1 MAPAKGSRTINK
13 TIIKGYEDQRQYD
26 DPPSSSK
33 AKQKKRKISDLDPKW
48 SKDELTQFYEAYRR
62 HGKDWKK
69 ISLAVGGK
77 SSDMVRSLYSVH
89 RTFLSLPER
98 QATAMGFIALVT
110 GHHNASEKFTSHIG
124 DNKMIRASGK
134 ARRRSEATQ
143 QKATGRPDVHEHD
156 CHEGKIAGFS
166 SSFKKRYYGDFVR
179 NSQNHAVRRRTPRI
193 PVIAPAVRNT
203 IDEVSPGIEN
213 IVNTTKRKY
222 EATNKDCAMVPTNEC
237 SPDRSSGITETNKAG
252 QDHMFLNTKATGDTA
267 ICQQQLKK
275 TRIQQPTGEGQTVKV
290 EHETVMASDEGNMLV
305 DSLNQHHIH
314 RNIISEDDMLVL
326 DVLNSL
332 VNAPSKTSKLD
343 IKVPSGSHGKTD
355 SVLSGRREK
364 DHPTI
369 DLSKQGKAIG
379 KSSASK
385 TGKKRHKKL
394 LGAEVLAEAQK
405 ISVNNLVLPDAPRVG
420 ITDDSSLCT
429 DSARV
434 GIPEASEDISTKAP
448 RASTEIKPEIR
459 MSRRTRRKYQ
469 MQCKRK
475 HVSCIEDSDNLQAK
489 KLLHCLS
496 SESLRRWCAYEW
508 FYSAVDYPWFSD
520 NEFVHY
526 LNHAKLSHLSRLT
539 RSEWSAIR
547 SSLGKPRRF
556 SDHFLAV
563 EKEKLEDYREKVR
576 KIYAQLRDGSRDS
589 LPADLARPFSIGQEV
604 IVRHPSSRELCDG
617 KVVMMGPDCYKVHFV
632 NPDLGVDI
640 VKDTDCMPVNWLY
653 NRPDNM
659 RRICLSNNVY
669 SILETEHIPDLAA
682 SENWDLAVHG
692 VTVTSDK
699 QLKVESV
706 VNGER
711 PPYWSTSDGHPTKSR
726 GCPDNNGGHNN
737 ELESYIAAF
746 VQKSLSRARQMVDEA
761 MKANSEGSD
770 VRVRMPNQETDCVGP
785 QSEAAVRGA
794 PLPSNLIS
802 NCIATVLSIKRLSDS
817 RHPPA
822 NIAGVLERASS
833 MLRPSCPENLA
844 IYKDIETCLSVIANQ
859 ILALVPAALGNCGPP
874 MSPL

>member
-13 TIIKGYEDQRQYD
+13 TIIKGYEDQQHYD

-48 SKDELTQFYEAYRR
+48 SKDELTHFYEAYRQ

-110 GHHNASEKFTSHIG
+110 GHHNASEKSTSHIG
-124 DNKMIRASGK
+124 DDQMIRAYGK
-134 ARRRSEATQ
+134 ARRRGEATQ
-143 QKATGRPDVHEHD
+143 QKATERPNLHD
-156 CHEGKIAGFS
+156 RHEGTISGFS

-179 NSQNHAVRRRTPRI
+179 NNRNHAVRRRTPRV

-203 IDEVSPGIEN
+203 IDEASPGIEN
-213 IVNTTKRKY
+213 IINTTKRKY
-222 EATNKDCAMVPTNEC
+222 EVTNKDSAIVPTNEC

-252 QDHMFLNTKATGDTA
+252 QGHTFLDTKATGDTV

-275 TRIQQPTGEGQTVKV
+275 TRIQQSTEEGQTGKV
-290 EHETVMASDEGNMLV
+290 EHETVMASDEGNKLV
-305 DSLNQHHIH
+305 DPLNQHHIH

-332 VNAPSKTSKLD
+332 VNAPSKTSKLE
-343 IKVPSGSHGKTD
+343 IRAPSGSHGKTD
-355 SVLSGRREK
+355 SVLSDRREK
-364 DHPTI
+364 GHPTI
-369 DLSKQGKAIG
+369 DLSKQGKAVG

-394 LGAEVLAEAQK
+394 LGAEVLAEAQN
-405 ISVNNLVLPDAPRVG
+405 ISVNNLVLPEAPRGG

-434 GIPEASEDISTKAP
+434 GIPKASEDISTKAP
-448 RASTEIKPEIR
+448 SATTEIKPEIR
-459 MSRRTRRKYQ
+459 MSRRTRRKHQ
-469 MQCKRK
+469 MQRKAK
-475 HVSCIEDSDNLQAK
+475 HVSCNEDSDNLQAK
-489 KLLHCLS
+489 KLLLCLS
-496 SESLRRWCAYEW
+496 SESLRRWCTYEW
-508 FYSAVDYPWFSD
+508 FYSAVDYPWFSN

-526 LNHAKLSHLSRLT
+526 LEHAKLSHLSRLT

-576 KIYAQLRDGSRDS
+576 NIYAQLRDGSRDS
-589 LPADLARPFSIGQEV
+589 LPGDLARPFSIGQEV
-604 IVRHPSSRELCDG
+604 IVRHPSSRELCNG

-653 NRPDNM
+653 NHPDNM
-659 RRICLSNNVY
+659 RRSCISNNVY
-669 SILETEHIPDLAA
+669 SILETEHIPDLAP
-682 SENWDLAVHG
+682 SENWDRAVHG

-699 QLKVESV
+699 QLKVEYV

-711 PPYWSTSDGHPTKSR
+711 SPYWSTSDGRPTKSR
-726 GCPDNNGGHNN
+726 GRPDNNAVPGVE
-737 ELESYIAAF
+737 ELGTR
-746 VQKSLSRARQMVDEA
+746 SLDSHICWSRKVPLARNDNA
-761 MKANSEGSD
+761 WTRH
-770 VRVRMPNQETDCVGP
+770 VRFRVEFN
-785 QSEAAVRGA
+785 AVLQVAVSGTQGIR
-794 PLPSNLIS
+794 
-802 NCIATVLSIKRLSDS
+802 
-817 RHPPA
+817 
-822 NIAGVLERASS
+822 
-833 MLRPSCPENLA
+833 
-844 IYKDIETCLSVIANQ
+844 
-859 ILALVPAALGNCGPP
+859 
-874 MSPL
+874 

>member
-13 TIIKGYEDQRQYD
+13 TIIKGYEDQQQYD

-48 SKDELTQFYEAYRR
+48 SKDDLTHFYEAYRR

-77 SSDMVRSLYSVH
+77 SSEMVRSLYSVH
-89 RTFLSLPER
+89 KTFLSLPER

-110 GHHNASEKFTSHIG
+110 GHHNASDKSTSHIG
-124 DNKMIRASGK
+124 DDQLVRASGK
-134 ARRRSEATQ
+134 ARRRVEATQ
-143 QKATGRPDVHEHD
+143 QKAIEKPGLHD
-156 CHEGKIAGFS
+156 RHEGTISGFS
-166 SSFKKRYYGDFVR
+166 SSFKKRYYGEFAR

-193 PVIAPAVRNT
+193 PVITPADRNT
-203 IDEVSPGIEN
+203 IDEASPGVEN
-213 IVNTTKRKY
+213 ITNTTKRKY
-222 EATNKDCAMVPTNEC
+222 EATNKDCAIIPTNKC
-237 SPDRSSGITETNKAG
+237 STDRSSGITETNKAG
-252 QDHMFLNTKATGDTA
+252 QDHTFLETKGTGETE

-275 TRIQQPTGEGQTVKV
+275 PRIQQHMEDRTGKV
-290 EHETVMASDEGNMLV
+290 EQETVMASDEGNKDV
-305 DSLNQHHIH
+305 DSPNHHVIS
-314 RNIISEDDMLVL
+314 NIISEDDMLVL

-332 VNAPSKTSKLD
+332 VNAPSKTSKVE
-343 IKVPSGSHGKTD
+343 INAPSGSQGKNETT
-355 SVLSGRREK
+355 LSDRREEG
-364 DHPTI
+364 HPTN
-369 DLSKQGKAIG
+369 DLSKQGKPVG

-385 TGKKRHKKL
+385 TRKKRNKKL
-394 LGAEVLAEAQK
+394 LGAEVLAEAQD
-405 ISVNNLVLPDAPRVG
+405 ISVNNLVMPEAQRVG
-420 ITDDSSLCT
+420 ITDGSSLCT
-429 DSARV
+429 DSSRV
-434 GIPEASEDISTKAP
+434 GLPEASEGISTEVPSAT
-448 RASTEIKPEIR
+448 TEIKPEIS
-459 MSRRTRRKYQ
+459 MSRRTRRKNQ
-469 MQCKRK
+469 LHCKSK
-475 HVSCIEDSDNLQAK
+475 HMSCNEGSDNLQAK

-496 SESLRRWCAYEW
+496 TQSLRRWCTYEW
-508 FYSAVDYPWFSD
+508 FYSAVDYPWFSN

-526 LNHAKLSHLSRLT
+526 LDHAKLSHLSRLT

-556 SDHFLAV
+556 SDNFLAV

-640 VKDTDCMPVNWLY
+640 VKDTDCMPVNWLC

-659 RRICLSNNVY
+659 RRSYLSNNMY
-669 SILETEHIPDLAA
+669 NILETEHIPDLTPI
-682 SENWDLAVHG
+682 ENWDRSVNG
-692 VTVTSDK
+692 VTVPEQLKSLRLTSDE
-699 QLKVESV
+699 QLKVEYV
-706 VNGER
+706 LNGER
-711 PPYWSTSDGHPTKSR
+711 PPYGPTKSR
-726 GCPDNNGGHNN
+726 GHPDNNAGHN
-737 ELESYIAAF
+737 ELQSYIAAF
-746 VQKSLSRARQMVDEA
+746 VQRSLSQARQMVDEA

-770 VRVRMPNQETDCVGP
+770 ERVWASNQARDCVGP
-785 QSEAAVRGA
+785 ESEAAVCGA
-794 PLPSNLIS
+794 QLPSNLIS

-822 NIAGVLERASS
+822 NIAGVLECASL
-833 MLRPSCPENLA
+833 MLRPRCPENLA

-859 ILALVPAALGNCGPP
+859 ILALVPTALGNCGPP
-874 MSPL
+874 MSPM

>member
-13 TIIKGYEDQRQYD
+13 TIIKGYEDNLQYD

-48 SKDELTQFYEAYRR
+48 SKDDLTHFYEAYRR

-77 SSDMVRSLYSVH
+77 SSEMVRSLYSVH
-89 RTFLSLPER
+89 KTFLSLPER

-110 GHHNASEKFTSHIG
+110 GHHNASDKSTSHIG
-124 DNKMIRASGK
+124 DDQMVRASGK
-134 ARRRSEATQ
+134 ARRRGEATQ
-143 QKATGRPDVHEHD
+143 QKAIEKPGLHD
-156 CHEGKIAGFS
+156 RHEGTISGFS
-166 SSFKKRYYGDFVR
+166 SSFKKRYYGEFAR

-193 PVIAPAVRNT
+193 PVIAPADRNT
-203 IDEVSPGIEN
+203 IDEASPGTEN
-213 IVNTTKRKY
+213 ITNTTKRKY
-222 EATNKDCAMVPTNEC
+222 EVTNKDCAIILTNKC
-237 SPDRSSGITETNKAG
+237 SADRSSGITETNKAG
-252 QDHMFLNTKATGDTA
+252 QDHTFLETKGTGETE
-267 ICQQQLKK
+267 ICQQQSKK
-275 TRIQQPTGEGQTVKV
+275 PRIQQYMEGQTSKV
-290 EHETVMASDEGNMLV
+290 EHETMVASDEGNKDV
-305 DSLNQHHIH
+305 DSPNHHVLS
-314 RNIISEDDMLVL
+314 NIISEDDMLVL

-332 VNAPSKTSKLD
+332 VNAPSKTSKVE
-343 IKVPSGSHGKTD
+343 INAPSGSQGKND
-355 SVLSGRREK
+355 STISDRREEG
-364 DHPTI
+364 HPTI
-369 DLSKQGKAIG
+369 DLSKQGKPVG

-385 TGKKRHKKL
+385 TRKKRNKKL
-394 LGAEVLAEAQK
+394 LGAEVLAEAQD
-405 ISVNNLVLPDAPRVG
+405 ISVNNLVLPEAQRVG

-434 GIPEASEDISTKAP
+434 GLPEASEGISAEVPSAT
-448 RASTEIKPEIR
+448 TEIKPEIR
-459 MSRRTRRKYQ
+459 ISKRTRRKNQ
-469 MQCKRK
+469 MHCKSK
-475 HVSCIEDSDNLQAK
+475 HMSCNEGSDNLQAK

-496 SESLRRWCAYEW
+496 SESLRRWCTYEW
-508 FYSAVDYPWFSD
+508 FYSAVDYPWFSN
-520 NEFVHY
+520 NEFMHY
-526 LNHAKLSHLSRLT
+526 LDHAKLNHLSRLT

-556 SDHFLAV
+556 SDNFLSV

-576 KIYAQLRDGSRDS
+576 KIYAQLHDGSRDS

-604 IVRHPSSRELCDG
+604 IVRHSSSRELCDG
-617 KVVMMGPDCYKVHFV
+617 KVVMMGPNCYKVHFV

-659 RRICLSNNVY
+659 RRSYLSNNMY
-669 SILETEHIPDLAA
+669 NILETEHIPYLTPI
-682 SENWDLAVHG
+682 ENWGRSVNG
-692 VTVTSDK
+692 VTVPEQLKSLRLTSDE

-706 VNGER
+706 LNGER
-711 PPYWSTSDGHPTKSR
+711 PPYGPTKYR
-726 GCPDNNGGHNN
+726 GRPDNNAGHND
-737 ELESYIAAF
+737 ELESHIASF
-746 VQKSLSRARQMVDEA
+746 VQGSLSQARQMVDEA

-770 VRVRMPNQETDCVGP
+770 ERVWVSNQARDCVGP
-785 QSEAAVRGA
+785 ESEAAVCGA
-794 PLPSNLIS
+794 QLPSNLIS

-822 NIAGVLERASS
+822 NIAGVLECASL

-859 ILALVPAALGNCGPP
+859 ILALVPTALGNCGPP
-874 MSPL
+874 MSPM

>member
-1 MAPAKGSRTINK
+1 MAPAKGSRTINT

-33 AKQKKRKISDLDPKW
+33 AKQKKRKISDLNPKW
-48 SKDELTQFYEAYRR
+48 SKDELTQFYEAYHR

-69 ISLAVGGK
+69 ISSAVRGK

-98 QATAMGFIALVT
+98 QATAIGFIALVT
-110 GHHNASEKFTSHIG
+110 GHHNASEKSTSHIG
-124 DNKMIRASGK
+124 DDQMIRASGK
-134 ARRRSEATQ
+134 ARHRGEATQ
-143 QKATGRPDVHEHD
+143 QKATERPDLHD
-156 CHEGKIAGFS
+156 HHEGTIAGFS
-166 SSFKKRYYGDFVR
+166 SSFKKRYYGDLVR
-179 NSQNHAVRRRTPRI
+179 NIRNHAVRRRTPRI
-193 PVIAPAVRNT
+193 PVIAPAVKNT
-203 IDEVSPGIEN
+203 IDE
-213 IVNTTKRKY
+213 
-222 EATNKDCAMVPTNEC
+222 A
-237 SPDRSSGITETNKAG
+237 SPDRSSRITETNEAG
-252 QDHMFLNTKATGDTA
+252 QDHIFLDTKATGDSA

-275 TRIQQPTGEGQTVKV
+275 TRIQQPTQQGQTIKV
-290 EHETVMASDEGNMLV
+290 EHETVMASDDGNKLV
-305 DSLNQHHIH
+305 DSLNQHHIE

-332 VNAPSKTSKLD
+332 VNAPSKTSKLE

-355 SVLSGRREK
+355 SVLSDRREK
-364 DHPTI
+364 GQPTI
-369 DLSKQGKAIG
+369 DLSKLGKAIG

-394 LGAEVLAEAQK
+394 LDAEVLAEAQN
-405 ISVNNLVLPDAPRVG
+405 ISVNNLVLPEAPKVG
-420 ITDDSSLCT
+420 ITDDSSLWCT

-448 RASTEIKPEIR
+448 SAATEIKPEIR

-469 MQCKRK
+469 MQCKTK
-475 HVSCIEDSDNLQAK
+475 HVSCNEDSDNLQAK

-496 SESLRRWCAYEW
+496 SESLRRWCTYEW
-508 FYSAVDYPWFSD
+508 FYSAVDYQWFSD

-653 NRPDNM
+653 NHPDNM
-659 RRICLSNNVY
+659 RRSCLSNNVY
-669 SILETEHIPDLAA
+669 SIMEAEHIPDLAP

-699 QLKVESV
+699 QLKVESG

-711 PPYWSTSDGHPTKSR
+711 PPYWSTSNGRPTKSGGR
-726 GCPDNNGGHNN
+726 PDDDAGHDD
-737 ELESYIAAF
+737 ELESYILAF
-746 VQKSLSRARQMVDEA
+746 VQKSLSQARQMVDEA

-785 QSEAAVRGA
+785 QYEAAVRGA
-794 PLPSNLIS
+794 QLPSNLIA
-802 NCIATVLSIKRLSDS
+802 NCIATILSIKRLSDS
-817 RHPPA
+817 RHPFA
-822 NIAGVLERASS
+822 SIAGVLEHASS

-844 IYKDIETCLSVIANQ
+844 IYKDIETYISVIANQ
-859 ILALVPAALGNCGPP
+859 ILALVPTALGNCGPP
-874 MSPL
+874 MSPM

>member
-13 TIIKGYEDQRQYD
+13 TIIKGYEDQQQYD

-48 SKDELTQFYEAYRR
+48 SKDELTHFYEAYRQ

-110 GHHNASEKFTSHIG
+110 GHHNASEKSTSHIG
-124 DNKMIRASGK
+124 DYQMVRASGK
-134 ARRRSEATQ
+134 ARRRGEATQ
-143 QKATGRPDVHEHD
+143 QKATERPDLHD
-156 CHEGKIAGFS
+156 HHEGTISGFS

-179 NSQNHAVRRRTPRI
+179 NSRNHAVRRRTPRI

-203 IDEVSPGIEN
+203 IDE
-213 IVNTTKRKY
+213 
-222 EATNKDCAMVPTNEC
+222 A
-237 SPDRSSGITETNKAG
+237 SPDRSSGINETNKAG
-252 QDHMFLNTKATGDTA
+252 QDHTFLDTKATGDTA
-267 ICQQQLKK
+267 ICQKQLKK
-275 TRIQQPTGEGQTVKV
+275 TRIQQPTEDGQTGKV
-290 EHETVMASDEGNMLV
+290 EHETVMASDEGNKLV

-314 RNIISEDDMLVL
+314 SNIISEDDMLVL

-332 VNAPSKTSKLD
+332 VNAPSKMSKLE
-343 IKVPSGSHGKTD
+343 IGAPSGSHGKTD
-355 SVLSGRREK
+355 SVLSDRRDK
-364 DHPTI
+364 GHPTT

-379 KSSASK
+379 KSGASK

-394 LGAEVLAEAQK
+394 LGAEVLAEAQN
-405 ISVNNLVLPDAPRVG
+405 ISVNNLVLPEVPRVG
-420 ITDDSSLCT
+420 ITADSSLCT
-429 DSARV
+429 DSAKV
-434 GIPEASEDISTKAP
+434 GIPEASEDISTKGP
-448 RASTEIKPEIR
+448 SVTTEIKSEIR
-459 MSRRTRRKYQ
+459 MSRRTRRKHQ
-469 MQCKRK
+469 MQCKTK
-475 HVSCIEDSDNLQAK
+475 HVSCNEDSDNLQAK

-496 SESLRRWCAYEW
+496 SESLRRWCTYEW

-526 LNHAKLSHLSRLT
+526 LDHAKLSHLSRLT

-659 RRICLSNNVY
+659 RRSCLSNNVY
-669 SILETEHIPDLAA
+669 SILETEHIPDLAP
-682 SENWDLAVHG
+682 SENWDRAVHG

-711 PPYWSTSDGHPTKSR
+711 PSYWSTSDGHPTKSR
-726 GCPDNNGGHNN
+726 GRPDNNAGHNY

-761 MKANSEGSD
+761 MQANSEGSD
-770 VRVRMPNQETDCVGP
+770 VRVWMPNQETDCVGP

-794 PLPSNLIS
+794 QLPSSLIS

-844 IYKDIETCLSVIANQ
+844 IYKDIETYLSVIANQ
-859 ILALVPAALGNCGPP
+859 ILALVPTALGNCGPP
-874 MSPL
+874 MSPMSPR